1 MNETSN
7 LNLGGRRVL
16 VVEDEY
22 LLAMDLTE
30 RLQELGVE
38 VIGPA
43 ATVGGAIVLLEANQ
57 VDGAILDINIRGERV
72 YPVADRLKQKNIPFV
87 FTSGYSSELEPDA
100 YASIPRCIK
109 PTDFETVARLLA
121 AEMNP
126 VDANAP
132 QRRM

>member
-87 FTSGYSSELEPDA
+87 FTSGYSSELKPEA
-100 YASIPRCIK
+100 YATIPRCNK

-126 VDANAP
+126 VDENAP